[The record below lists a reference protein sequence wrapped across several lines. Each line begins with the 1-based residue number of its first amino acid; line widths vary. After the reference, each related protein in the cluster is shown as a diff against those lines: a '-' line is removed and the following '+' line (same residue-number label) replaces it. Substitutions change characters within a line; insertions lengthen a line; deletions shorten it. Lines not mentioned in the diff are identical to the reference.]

1 MSDNKL
7 EKYCILDRIGNNL
20 DKSNIKDN
28 SIGTIQN
35 IVNFSKKILNSSD
48 TINNIEIY
56 FEKAICQIEDNPRK
70 NLVGCGFIN
79 S

>member
-1 MSDNKL
+1 MSKQNLKN
-7 EKYCILDRIGNNL
+7 YCILDRIGNNIE
-20 DKSNIKDN
+20 KSNVKN
-28 SIGTIQN
+28 ESIGSIQN
-35 IVNFSKKILNSSD
+35 IVNFSKNILNSND